1 MIAPQPLSNIELHQH
16 DVPQKITFFTENSD
30 SKEKKHSFVM
40 ENWKKFE
47 FSS

>member
-1 MIAPQPLSNIELHQH
+1 MSTPPNFLIFELHQH

>member
-1 MIAPQPLSNIELHQH
+1 MSAPHTLSNFELHQH

-30 SKEKKHSFVM
+30 SKEKKPSFVM